1 MADSLAEA
9 VTDLEIR
16 VAYQDRALAA
26 LDEVVQQL
34 HRRLD
39 TLERE
44 LAEARAAAAAAEAA
58 PLGPQNEQPPHY

>member
-26 LDEVVQQL
+26 LDEVV
-34 HRRLD
+34 R
-39 TLERE
+39 TLYKKVESLE
-44 LAEARAAAAAAEAA
+44 VDLAEVRRNAEGAL
-58 PLGPQNEQPPHY
+58 PIGPANEQPPHY